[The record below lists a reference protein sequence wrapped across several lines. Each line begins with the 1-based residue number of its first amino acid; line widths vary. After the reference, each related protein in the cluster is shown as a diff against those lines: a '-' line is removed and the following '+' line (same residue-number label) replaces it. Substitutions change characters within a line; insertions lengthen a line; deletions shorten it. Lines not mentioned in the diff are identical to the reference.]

1 MSPTKRLEWLEI
13 QLDTMELTHEQFKA
27 YNDEANEI
35 QAEINAIKA
44 QREADRQTLEDK
56 KIQHITQLAAE
67 GRMVELVETY
77 GGEFE
82 ANYIITEN
90 FTVMSSCF
98 NPRNPNGQNVWEFTC
113 IEDALAKKFQLI
125 YYRVYD
131 RYVRDEEAA

>member
-27 YNDEANEI
+27 YNDEANDI

-44 QREADRQTLEDK
+44 QREHDRQTLEDK
-56 KIQHITQLAAE
+56 KIAHITQLAKE

-77 GGEFE
+77 GSEFE

-90 FTVMSSCF
+90 FTVMSGCF
-98 NPRNPNGQNVWEFTC
+98 NPRNPNAANVWEFNC

-131 RYVRDEEAA
+131 RYVRDEEVA